1 MNNAVRRLFLLS
13 MVSLAVVLLISGC
26 TSKQRP
32 VAVKPPA
39 DQVSDQYTKNADQM
53 AADGRY
59 KTSNFLYKKAI
70 TKYEKLEIWDNAI
83 KCYIKLGDNFQK
95 LGDVE
100 SALGTLNHALNVSK
114 SRLGFQNLELAK
126 GFQKLAFKYLRDKDF
141 DRALELYKKA
151 LAIQLE
157 VLGKNHPEVA
167 KTYNSIALIYWHKK
181 QPVDAEMSYLKSYG
195 IKLRQFAGVPED
207 ADKKFHIMDG
217 GGKYK
222 KGEFRKARDHFNRT
236 VDEYQRLYGQNNP
249 LFTLLYE
256 QIGILHALEGN
267 YDSALQYIRKAFN
280 IRLEVYGDL
289 TSEAAVGYLNIGI
302 CLRLKGDYEEALRFL
317 NTGLRINSENLGKFH
332 PETADIYYQLG
343 NLYYQRMQL
352 EEALS
357 FFQRS
362 LMALVPGFK
371 DGRITDNPSL
381 DPVSPK
387 DKLLEVLTAKANT
400 LRMKYLRHPE
410 QTESLYSAFSTYS
423 LISRLVET
431 MRRGYKSESY
441 KLIFGEQ
448 IHPIYQKAIHTALML
463 YDITGNPRFKEAA
476 FVLSEKSKAVVLAE
490 ALNEAKAK
498 QFAGIP
504 QPLLE
509 KEENL
514 KKELTHY
521 DTYLQKEYYKKNP
534 DPNKT
539 GNLEEHYYTLKLEYL
554 RLIDHFED
562 NYKKYYDLKY
572 KSPTVNIKRIQQSLD
587 PDTAVMEYFIGDN
600 VLHIF
605 VLWDKGL
612 EVEDIIQDED
622 LNQLVANYNRAI
634 KKIEEGPFLQL
645 SWKLYRLLHQPV
657 HHLVKQ
663 KKKLIIIPD
672 GPLYTIPFESL
683 ISGTSESS
691 RLSQRDFLVN
701 HFAFSYHYSANL
713 WLYSARRDTAGKQ
726 TAFIGFAPVFG
737 KETRNGYILVNDP
750 GPILTDQDRS
760 QGASNSKL
768 RDIPGDP
775 GSSVSQLP
783 ATEEELRAII
793 RLFESQR
800 KKAVGY
806 FHRQASEDNFKTA
819 NIQDYDLIHIAT
831 HSLKDEGQHQLS
843 GLIFSPPGTNRQ
855 PGEDGIL
862 YSGEIYNLH
871 LDAQLIVL
879 SSCES
884 GVGKLVKGEGVM
896 AMNRGFFYSGIRN
909 IVFSLWKVEDRSTSR
924 LMIEFY
930 RNILQGYPFCR
941 ALRKAKMEM
950 IRDPFTA
957 FPKYWSG
964 FVLVGK

>member
-1 MNNAVRRLFLLS
+1 MSNAVRRLFFLNV
-13 MVSLAVVLLISGC
+13 VSLFAILVISGC
-26 TSKQRP
+26 TARQAP
-32 VAVKPPA
+32 VTVQPPA
-39 DQVSDQYTKNADQM
+39 DQVSDRYAKNADQM

-59 KTSNFLYKKAI
+59 NTSNFLYKKAI
-70 TKYEKLEIWDNAI
+70 AKYEKLEVWEKAI

-100 SALGTLNHALNVSK
+100 SALGTLNHALDVSK

-126 GFQKLAFKYLRDKDF
+126 GFQKLAFKYLRDKEF

-181 QPVDAEMSYLKSYG
+181 QPVDAEMNYLKSYG

-267 YDSALQYIRKAFN
+267 YEGALEYIRKAFS
-280 IRLEVYGDL
+280 IRLDVYGDL
-289 TSEAAVGYLNIGI
+289 TSEAAVGYLNMGI

-317 NTGLRINSENLGKFH
+317 NTGLRIKSEILGKFH
-332 PETADIYYQLG
+332 PETADIYYQVG
-343 NLYYQRMQL
+343 NLYYQRLQL
-352 EEALS
+352 DEALS

-362 LMALVPGFK
+362 LMALVPGFNE
-371 DGRITDNPSL
+371 GRITTNPSL

-400 LRMKYLRHPE
+400 LRMKYLQHPE
-410 QTESLYSAFSTYS
+410 QTEALYSAFSTYS

-463 YDITGNPRFKEAA
+463 YDITGNPGYKEAA

-490 ALNEAKAK
+490 ALNEARAK
-498 QFAGIP
+498 QFADIP
-504 QPLLE
+504 EPLLE

-534 DPNKT
+534 DPTKT
-539 GNLEEHYYTLKLEYL
+539 RNLEEHYYTLKLEYL
-554 RLIDHFED
+554 RLIDHFEK
-562 NYKKYYDLKY
+562 NYKKYHDLKY
-572 KSPTVNIKRIQQSLD
+572 KFPAVNVKKIQQSLD
-587 PDTAVMEYFIGDN
+587 PDTAIMEYFIGDN
-600 VLHIF
+600 LLHIF

-612 EVEDIIQDED
+612 EVEDIILDEN
-622 LNQLVANYNRAI
+622 LNQLVADYNRAI

-657 HHLVKQ
+657 RHLVRQ
-663 KKKLIIIPD
+663 KEKLIIIPD

-683 ISGTSESS
+683 ISGASESS
-691 RLSQRDFLVN
+691 SLSQRDFLVN
-701 HFAFSYHYSANL
+701 HFALSYHYSANL
-713 WLYSARRDTAGKQ
+713 WLYSAGQAAAGKE

-737 KETRNGYILVNDP
+737 KEIRNGYILVNDP
-750 GPILTDQDRS
+750 GPVLTDQDQRH
-760 QGASNSKL
+760 GISNSKL
-768 RDIPGDP
+768 RDLPGDP

-843 GLIFSPPGTNRQ
+843 GLIFSSPGVNRQ

-884 GVGKLVKGEGVM
+884 GVGKLIKGEGVM

-930 RNILQGYPFCR
+930 RNILQGYPFSQ
-941 ALRKAKMEM
+941 ALREAKLEM
-950 IRDPFTA
+950 IKDPFTA

-964 FVLVGK
+964 FILVGK

>member
-13 MVSLAVVLLISGC
+13 AATLFAILLISGC
-26 TSKQRP
+26 TSKQAP

-39 DQVSDQYTKNADQM
+39 DQVSDQYVKNADQM
-53 AADGRY
+53 ATDGRY

-70 TKYEKLEIWDNAI
+70 TKYEKLEVWDKAI

-100 SALGTLNHALNVSK
+100 SALGTLNHALDVSK
-114 SRLGFQNLELAK
+114 TRLGFQNLELAK

-157 VLGKNHPEVA
+157 VLGKYHPEVA

-195 IKLRQFAGVPED
+195 IKLRQFGGVPED

-236 VDEYQRLYGQNNP
+236 MYEYQRLYGRNNP

-256 QIGILHALEGN
+256 QIGILYALEGN
-267 YDSALQYIRKAFN
+267 YDSALEYIRKAFN
-280 IRLEVYGDL
+280 IRLDVYGDL
-289 TSEAAVGYLNIGI
+289 TPEAAVGYLNIGI
-302 CLRLKGDYEEALRFL
+302 CLRLKGDYQEALRFL
-317 NTGLRINSENLGKFH
+317 NTGLRIKSETLGKFH

-343 NLYYQRMQL
+343 NLYYQRLQL
-352 EEALS
+352 DEALS

-362 LMALVPGFK
+362 LMAMVPGFN
-371 DGRITDNPSL
+371 DGRITANPSL

-387 DKLLEVLTAKANT
+387 DKLLEVLRAKADT
-400 LRMKYLRHPE
+400 LRMKYLQHPE
-410 QTESLYSAFSTYS
+410 QTEALYSAYSTYS
-423 LISRLVET
+423 LLSTLVET
-431 MRRGYKSESY
+431 MRQGYKSESY

-463 YDITGNPRFKEAA
+463 YDITGNSRFKEAA
-476 FVLSEKSKAVVLAE
+476 FDLSEKSKAVVLAE
-490 ALNEAKAK
+490 ALNEAKAR
-498 QFAGIP
+498 QFADIP

-539 GNLEEHYYTLKLEYL
+539 RNLEEHYYTLNLEYL
-554 RLIDHFED
+554 RLIDHFEA

-572 KSPTVNIKRIQQSLD
+572 KSPVVNIKKIQQSLA
-587 PDTAVMEYFIGDN
+587 PGTAVMEYFIGEN

-612 EVEDIIQDED
+612 EVEDIILDED
-622 LNQLVANYNRAI
+622 LNQMVSNYNRAI
-634 KKIEEGPFLQL
+634 KKIEDGPFLQL
-645 SWKLYRLLHQPV
+645 SWKLYRLLYQPV
-657 HHLVKQ
+657 RHLVEQ
-663 KKKLIIIPD
+663 KEKLIIIPD

-683 ISGTSESS
+683 ISGASESS
-691 RLSQRDFLVN
+691 KLSQRDFLVK

-713 WLYSARRDTAGKQ
+713 WLYSAQPGAAGKE

-737 KETRNGYILVNDP
+737 KKIRNGYILVNEP
-750 GPILTDQDRS
+750 GS
-760 QGASNSKL
+760 SHSML
-768 RDIPGDP
+768 RAAPGDP
-775 GSSVSQLP
+775 GAVVSQLP

-793 RLFESQR
+793 LLFESQR

-819 NIQDYDLIHIAT
+819 NMQDYDLIHIAT

-843 GLIFSPPGTNRQ
+843 GLIFSPPGINQQ
-855 PGEDGIL
+855 PREDGIL

-884 GVGKLVKGEGVM
+884 GVGKLIKGEGVM

-941 ALRKAKMEM
+941 SLRKAKLEM
-950 IRDPFTA
+950 IKDPFTA

-964 FVLVGK
+964 FILVGK

>member
-1 MNNAVRRLFLLS
+1 MNNAVHRLFLLS
-13 MVSLAVVLLISGC
+13 AVSLCAILLINGC
-26 TSKQRP
+26 TSKPMP
-32 VAVKPPA
+32 VAVQPPI
-39 DQVSDQYTKNADQM
+39 DQVSEQYAKNADQM
-53 AADGRY
+53 ASDGQY
-59 KTSNFLYKKAI
+59 MTSNFFYKKAI
-70 TKYEKLEIWDNAI
+70 THFEKLEVWDKAI

-100 SALGTLNHALNVSK
+100 SALGTLNHALDVSK
-114 SRLGFQNLELAK
+114 TRLGFQNLELAK
-126 GFQKLAFKYLRDKDF
+126 GFQKLAFKYLQDKDF

-157 VLGKNHPEVA
+157 MLGKDHPEVA

-181 QPVDAEMSYLKSYG
+181 QPVDAEMNYLKSYG
-195 IKLRQFAGVPED
+195 IKLRQFGGVPEE
-207 ADKKFHIMDG
+207 ADKKFHIIDG

-222 KGEFRKARDHFNRT
+222 KGEFRKARDHFSRT
-236 VDEYQRLYGQNNP
+236 MDEYQRLYGRNNP
-249 LFTLLYE
+249 LFMLLYE
-256 QIGILHALEGN
+256 QIGILYALEGN
-267 YDSALQYIRKAFN
+267 YHGALEYIRKAFD
-280 IRLEVYGDL
+280 IRLDVYGDL
-289 TSEAAVGYLNIGI
+289 TPEAAVGYLNIGI
-302 CLRLKGDYEEALRFL
+302 CLRLKGDYDEALRFL
-317 NTGLRINSENLGKFH
+317 NTGLRIKSENLGEFH
-332 PETADIYYQLG
+332 PETADLYYQLG

-352 EEALS
+352 DEALS
-357 FFQRS
+357 YFQRS
-362 LMALVPGFK
+362 LIALVRGFK
-371 DGRITDNPSL
+371 DNRISVNPSL
-381 DPVSPK
+381 GPISPK
-387 DKLLEVLTAKANT
+387 DKLMEVLRAKADA
-400 LRMKYLRHPE
+400 LRMKYLQHPE
-410 QTESLYSAFSTYS
+410 QTETLYSAFSTYS
-423 LISRLVET
+423 LLSTLVET

-463 YDITGNPRFKEAA
+463 YDISGNPRFKEAA
-476 FVLSEKSKAVVLAE
+476 FDLSEKSKAVVLAE

-498 QFAGIP
+498 HFADIP

-514 KKELTHY
+514 RKELTLY

-534 DPNKT
+534 EPNKT
-539 GNLEEHYYTLKLEYL
+539 SNLEEHYYTLNLEYL
-554 RLIDHFED
+554 HLIDHFET

-572 KSPTVNIKRIQQSLD
+572 KSPVVDVKKIQQALD
-587 PDTAVMEYFIGDN
+587 PGTAVIEYFIGDN
-600 VLHIF
+600 LLHIF
-605 VLWDKGL
+605 VLWDNGI
-612 EVEDIIQDED
+612 EVEDIILDED
-622 LNQLVANYNRAI
+622 LNQLVTDYNRAI

-645 SWKLYRLLHQPV
+645 SWKLYRLLYQPV
-657 HHLVKQ
+657 QHLVKQ
-663 KKKLIIIPD
+663 KEKLIIIPD

-683 ISGTSESS
+683 ISGASESS
-691 RLSQRDFLVN
+691 SLSQRDFLVK

-713 WLYSARRDTAGKQ
+713 WLYSAQQDSAGREL
-726 TAFIGFAPVFG
+726 AFIGFAPVFG
-737 KETRNGYILVNDP
+737 KAIRNGYILVNEP
-750 GPILTDQDRS
+750 GS
-760 QGASNSKL
+760 SHSML
-768 RDIPGDP
+768 RATPGDP
-775 GSSVSQLP
+775 GAAVSQLP

-793 RLFESQR
+793 FLFESQR

-819 NIQDYDLIHIAT
+819 HMKDYDLIHIAT

-843 GLIFSPPGTNRQ
+843 GLIFSPPGPGRE

-884 GVGKLVKGEGVM
+884 GVGKLIKGEGVM

-930 RNILQGYPFCR
+930 RNILQGYSFCQ
-941 ALRKAKMEM
+941 ALRKAKLEM

>member
-1 MNNAVRRLFLLS
+1 MNNAVRRLFLLIAS
-13 MVSLAVVLLISGC
+13 SLALVLLINGC
-26 TSKQRP
+26 ASKQTP
-32 VAVKPPA
+32 VTVQPPA
-39 DQVSDQYTKNADQM
+39 DQVSDQYAKNADQM

-59 KTSNFLYKKAI
+59 NTSNFLYKKAI
-70 TKYEKLEIWDNAI
+70 TKYEKLEIWDKAI

-100 SALGTLNHALNVSK
+100 SALGTLDHALDVSK

-157 VLGKNHPEVA
+157 ILGKNHPEVA

-207 ADKKFHIMDG
+207 ADKKFHIIDG

-267 YDSALQYIRKAFN
+267 YDSALEYIRKGFN
-280 IRLEVYGDL
+280 IRLDAYGDL
-289 TSEAAVGYLNIGI
+289 TPEAAVGYLNIGI

-317 NTGLRINSENLGKFH
+317 NTGLRIKSENLGEFH
-332 PETADIYYQLG
+332 PETADIYFQLG
-343 NLYYQRMQL
+343 NLYFQRMQL
-352 EEALS
+352 DEALS
-357 FFQRS
+357 YFQRS
-362 LMALVPGFK
+362 LIALVPGFK
-371 DGRITDNPSL
+371 DGRITANPSL

-400 LRMKYLRHPE
+400 MRMKYLQHPE

-448 IHPIYQKAIHTALML
+448 IHPVYQKAIHTALML
-463 YDITGNPRFKEAA
+463 YDITGKPAFKEEA

-498 QFAGIP
+498 QFSGIP
-504 QPLLE
+504 LPLLE

-539 GNLEEHYYTLKLEYL
+539 RNLEEHYYTLKLEYL
-554 RLIDHFED
+554 RLIDHFE
-562 NYKKYYDLKY
+562 NKYKKYYDLKY
-572 KSPTVNIKRIQQSLD
+572 KSPEVNVKKIQRSLD
-587 PDTAVMEYFIGDN
+587 PDTALIEYFLGDN

-612 EVEDIIQDED
+612 EVEDIILDED
-622 LNQLVANYNRAI
+622 LNQLAANYNRAI
-634 KKIEEGPFLQL
+634 KKIEEGRFLQM
-645 SWKLYRLLHQPV
+645 SWKLYRLLYQPV
-657 HHLVKQ
+657 HYLVKQ
-663 KKKLIIIPD
+663 KEKLIIIPD

-683 ISGTSESS
+683 ITGTSESS
-691 RLSQRDFLVN
+691 RLSERDFLVN
-701 HFAFSYHYSANL
+701 YFAFSYHYSANL
-713 WLYSARRDTAGKQ
+713 WLYSARQYTAGKP

-737 KETRNGYILVNDP
+737 KEIRNGYILVNDP
-750 GPILTDQDRS
+750 GAVPADQDRRH
-760 QGASNSKL
+760 GISNSKF

-775 GSSVSQLP
+775 GPSVSQLP

-800 KKAVGY
+800 RKAVGY

-819 NIQDYDLIHIAT
+819 NMQDYDLIHIAT

-843 GLIFSPPGTNRQ
+843 GLIFSPPGLSRQ

-884 GVGKLVKGEGVM
+884 GVGRLVKGEGVM

-930 RNILQGYPFCR
+930 RNILHGFPFSQ
-941 ALRKAKMEM
+941 ALRKAKLEM
-950 IRDPFTA
+950 IKDPFTA

>member
-1 MNNAVRRLFLLS
+1 MNNAVHRLFLLS
-13 MVSLAVVLLISGC
+13 AINLCAILLISGC
-26 TSKQRP
+26 TSKP
-32 VAVKPPA
+32 VPVTVQFPT
-39 DQVSDQYTKNADQM
+39 DQVSDQFTKNADQM
-53 AADGRY
+53 ATDGRY
-59 KTSNFLYKKAI
+59 LTSNFLYKKAI
-70 TKYEKLEIWDNAI
+70 SQYEKLEAWDKAI
-83 KCYIKLGDNFQK
+83 KCYIKLGDNFQR

-100 SALGTLNHALNVSK
+100 SALGTLNHALDVSK
-114 SRLGFQNLELAK
+114 TRLGFQNLELAK
-126 GFQKLAFKYLRDKDF
+126 GFQKLAFKYLQDKDF

-157 VLGKNHPEVA
+157 ILGKDHPEVA

-181 QPVDAEMSYLKSYG
+181 QPVDAEMNYLKSYG
-195 IKLRQFAGVPED
+195 IKLRQFSGVPED

-217 GGKYK
+217 GRKYK

-236 VDEYQRLYGQNNP
+236 MDEYQRLYGQNNP

-267 YDSALQYIRKAFN
+267 YDSALEYIRKAFD
-280 IRLEVYGDL
+280 IRLDTYGDL
-289 TSEAAVGYLNIGI
+289 TPEAAVGYLNIGI
-302 CLRLKGDYEEALRFL
+302 CLRLKGDYDEALRFL
-317 NTGLRINSENLGKFH
+317 NTSLRIKAENLGEFH

-343 NLYYQRMQL
+343 NLYYQRLQL
-352 EEALS
+352 DEALS
-357 FFQRS
+357 YFQRS
-362 LMALVPGFK
+362 LIALVHGFK
-371 DGRITDNPSL
+371 DNRISANPSL

-387 DKLLEVLTAKANT
+387 DKLMEVLRAKADA
-400 LRMKYLRHPE
+400 LRMKYLQHPE
-410 QTESLYSAFSTYS
+410 QTEALYSAFSTYS
-423 LISRLVET
+423 LLAALVET
-431 MRRGYKSESY
+431 MRQGYKSDSY

-463 YDITGNPRFKEAA
+463 YDSSRNPRYKEAA
-476 FVLSEKSKAVVLAE
+476 FDLSEKSKAVVLAE

-498 QFAGIP
+498 QFGDLP

-514 KKELTHY
+514 RKELTLY
-521 DTYLQKEYYKKNP
+521 DTYLQKEYYKKNT
-534 DPNKT
+534 DPNKIS
-539 GNLEEHYYTLKLEYL
+539 NLEEHYYTLNLEYL
-554 RLIDHFED
+554 RLIDNFEN

-572 KSPTVNIKRIQQSLD
+572 KPPVVNIKQIQQALE
-587 PDTAVMEYFIGDN
+587 PGTAIIEYFIGDN

-605 VLWDKGL
+605 VLWDKGI
-612 EVEDIIQDED
+612 EVEDIILDED
-622 LNQLVANYNRAI
+622 LNQLVTDYNRAI

-645 SWKLYRLLHQPV
+645 SWKLYRLLYQPV

-663 KKKLIIIPD
+663 KEKLIIIPD

-683 ISGTSESS
+683 ITGASETNS
-691 RLSQRDFLVN
+691 LSQRDFLVK

-713 WLYSARRDTAGKQ
+713 WLYSAQQDTVSKE

-737 KETRNGYILVNDP
+737 KEIRSGYILVNEP
-750 GPILTDQDRS
+750 GSSHSRLR
-760 QGASNSKL
+760 ASS
-768 RDIPGDP
+768 GDP
-775 GSSVSQLP
+775 GSAVSQLP

-793 RLFESQR
+793 LLFESQR

-819 NIQDYDLIHIAT
+819 NMQDYDLIHIAT

-843 GLIFSPPGTNRQ
+843 GLIFSPPGLGPQ

-862 YSGEIYNLH
+862 YSSEIYNLH
-871 LDAQLIVL
+871 LDARLIVL

-884 GVGKLVKGEGVM
+884 GVGKLIKGEGVM

-930 RNILQGYPFCR
+930 RNILQGYPFCQ
-941 ALRKAKMEM
+941 ALRKAKLEM